1 MFSIAAPTS
10 IELPKDMTRSVSN
23 ISIITNVFAIPRKP
37 SWMAAASVDS
47 CSRTAV
53 AMAIVMAVAMAEAM
67 VKAVTMDVAMAKA
80 MAMALTMAV
89 AMAEAKFI
97 QVCTSRVNI
106 RRGTDLPGQDH
117 MSPDLRMSKADKL
130 SDIVVSNG
138 GPRPVDPPR
147 SCPYMSL

>member
-1 MFSIAAPTS
+1 M
-10 IELPKDMTRSVSN
+10 
-23 ISIITNVFAIPRKP
+23 
-37 SWMAAASVDS
+37 
-47 CSRTAV
+47 
-53 AMAIVMAVAMAEAM
+53 
-67 VKAVTMDVAMAKA
+67 AMAKA
-80 MAMALTMAV
+80 MAKALTMAV

-106 RRGTDLPGQDH
+106 RKGTDLTGRDH
-117 MSPDLRMSKADKL
+117 MSPVLRMSKADKL